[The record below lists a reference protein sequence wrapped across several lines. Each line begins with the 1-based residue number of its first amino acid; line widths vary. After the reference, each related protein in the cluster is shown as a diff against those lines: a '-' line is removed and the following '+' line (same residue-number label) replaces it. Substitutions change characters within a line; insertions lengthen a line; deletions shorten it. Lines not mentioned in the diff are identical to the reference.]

1 MGFLGGSAV
10 KNPPANA
17 GDLSSIPGS
26 RSSPGEGNATH
37 SSILA
42 WKVPW
47 AEEPGGLQS
56 RGSKE
61 VRHDLATKQQQFS
74 LVQICLFSVAN
85 NMLESNNTN
94 RKYNYDLYLNKL

>member
-1 MGFLGGSAV
+1 MGLFTVTG
-10 KNPPANA
+10 
-17 GDLSSIPGS
+17 
-26 RSSPGEGNATH
+26 SSPGEGNATH

-47 AEEPGGLQS
+47 AEEPGGLQFI
-56 RGSKE
+56 GSKK

-74 LVQICLFSVAN
+74 LVQICLFSVSS

-94 RKYNYDLYLNKL
+94 RKYNYDLYLNKLRGGASGKECLLPMQEM